1 MNLKSSKPQDE
12 NTTSQSK
19 SVKTAPYVATRA
31 GRQGNY
37 RFRPA
42 SVFAILCLPSRIF
55 ILSIR
60 LSIYSFFLIP

>member
-55 ILSIR
+55 IL
-60 LSIYSFFLIP
+60 